1 MTFTRLAIFIGC
13 LVAPIG
19 AHAEEPWPYPDDIPV
34 ATPADPGLAG
44 AQPPN
49 IVRLLK
55 VRGIVE
61 PDLSPDGK
69 NLAFQM
75 STTGKPQLWV
85 VDAKGGWPRQLTFG
99 NAVYSHQWAPSST
112 DLLYGADTEGDER
125 INLKYITQDGRTE
138 NIIRPANEAFV
149 VPGEFSD
156 DARYLAYAS
165 TERNGRDFDIRVVDL
180 ETKADKQVFEG
191 RFGFFPGDWRP
202 GQEQIIVSETRG
214 EDGNDLHL
222 LDVSSGTLTTL
233 FKPDITSLYGSVT
246 WKPDGSGFY
255 LVTNQDREYQA
266 LAVYD
271 LETKQLEILD
281 APEHDVEGLSLVGKG
296 RYLIWSVNE
305 GGFSTLKARD
315 LETGKPV
322 TPPADLP
329 PGVYNLDG
337 AKEASAVAIRVN
349 GPRTPWDAY
358 VWNLDDG
365 SLSHSARSDL
375 VGLDPARFVVPESLN
390 FEARDGVRLNGLF
403 YAAKTED
410 GALPPVVVTVHGGP
424 TAQARPRFSPLIQY
438 LVAHGI
444 AVFDLNFRGSTGFGK
459 TFARLDNQ
467 FKRTDA
473 VRDVADAVAWL
484 KTTKRVDTTKAAVMG
499 GSYGGYLTNAVI
511 GMYPDTFV
519 AGVSFVGVSDW
530 VRALETASPQ
540 LKASDRIEYGDIS
553 DPKVREYHASISPIN
568 FVDDIK
574 ASVLVVHGA
583 NDPRDPVAESDAFV
597 KAIRE
602 RGGEAVYLRFPDEGH
617 GIRKLENRITANRR
631 VVEFLKA
638 ALR

>member
-1 MTFTRLAIFIGC
+1 M
-13 LVAPIG
+13 
-19 AHAEEPWPYPDDIPV
+19 
-34 ATPADPGLAG
+34 
-44 AQPPN
+44 
-49 IVRLLK
+49 
-55 VRGIVE
+55 
-61 PDLSPDGK
+61 
-69 NLAFQM
+69 
-75 STTGKPQLWV
+75 
-85 VDAKGGWPRQLTFG
+85 
-99 NAVYSHQWAPSST
+99 
-112 DLLYGADTEGDER
+112 
-125 INLKYITQDGRTE
+125 
-138 NIIRPANEAFV
+138 
-149 VPGEFSD
+149 
-156 DARYLAYAS
+156 
-165 TERNGRDFDIRVVDL
+165 
-180 ETKADKQVFEG
+180 
-191 RFGFFPGDWRP
+191 
-202 GQEQIIVSETRG
+202 
-214 EDGNDLHL
+214 
-222 LDVSSGTLTTL
+222 
-233 FKPDITSLYGSVT
+233 
-246 WKPDGSGFY
+246 
-255 LVTNQDREYQA
+255 
-266 LAVYD
+266 
-271 LETKQLEILD
+271 
-281 APEHDVEGLSLVGKG
+281 
-296 RYLIWSVNE
+296 
-305 GGFSTLKARD
+305 
-315 LETGKPV
+315 
-322 TPPADLP
+322 
-329 PGVYNLDG
+329 
-337 AKEASAVAIRVN
+337 
-349 GPRTPWDAY
+349 
-358 VWNLDDG
+358 
-365 SLSHSARSDL
+365 
-375 VGLDPARFVVPESLN
+375 
-390 FEARDGVRLNGLF
+390 
-403 YAAKTED
+403 
-410 GALPPVVVTVHGGP
+410 VTVHGGP